1 MNVGTPLLELTEMD
15 LDLFN
20 RLLKTGVLKA
30 NPNIKT
36 MHDQRIAVLD
46 RTSTERYSNGL
57 VLASYLIVLK
67 NECHKVNQDLA
78 VDSNLVKNLKDQS
91 NAQSRLFNWNF
102 LCSELDVSTLFV
114 ITVILILL

>member
-1 MNVGTPLLELTEMD
+1 MNVGTPLLELTEMN

-36 MHDQRIAVLD
+36 DLNQRVVVLD
-46 RTSTERYSNGL
+46 RTSTERYSNGI
-57 VLASYLIVLK
+57 VLASYLVVLK

-78 VDSNLVKNLKDQS
+78 VDSNIVKNLKD
-91 NAQSRLFNWNF
+91 
-102 LCSELDVSTLFV
+102 
-114 ITVILILL
+114 

>member
-36 MHDQRIAVLD
+36 DLNQRVVVLD
-46 RTSTERYSNGL
+46 RTSTERYSNGI
-57 VLASYLIVLK
+57 VLASYIVVLK

-78 VDSNLVKNLKDQS
+78 VDSNIVKNLKD
-91 NAQSRLFNWNF
+91 
-102 LCSELDVSTLFV
+102 
-114 ITVILILL
+114 